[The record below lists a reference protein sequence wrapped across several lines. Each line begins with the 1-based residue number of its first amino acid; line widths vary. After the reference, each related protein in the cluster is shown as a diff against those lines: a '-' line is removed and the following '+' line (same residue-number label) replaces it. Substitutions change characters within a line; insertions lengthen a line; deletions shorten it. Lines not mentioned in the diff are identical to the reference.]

1 MTSFALRALGVGLIV
16 ALALVGCGDDD
27 AESSAGGTPTPLS
40 EAEFAAQADEIC
52 AEVGSHFSELPDP
65 DGEGGAKPLGLG
77 GFTRDWVARLRI
89 LEPPPA
95 VAADWHAAL
104 DLLDQSADKL
114 DDAEA
119 GDEEAQ
125 SQALFDLQAQA
136 QEHIDAMNVPFTGCF
151 VE

>member
-1 MTSFALRALGVGLIV
+1 MKSFALRAVASGLI
-16 ALALVGCGDDD
+16 ASLALVGCGDDD
-27 AESSAGGTPTPLS
+27 ESSAGARTPLS
-40 EAEFAAQADEIC
+40 EAEFVAQADRTC
-52 AEVGSHFSELPDP
+52 AEVASHFGELPDP

-77 GFTRDWVARLRI
+77 GFIRDWVAQLRA
-89 LEPPPA
+89 LEPPSA
-95 VAADWHAAL
+95 VADDWHAAL

-125 SQALFDLQAQA
+125 SEALFNLQARA
-136 QEHIDAMNVPFTGCF
+136 QEHIDAMDVPFTGCF